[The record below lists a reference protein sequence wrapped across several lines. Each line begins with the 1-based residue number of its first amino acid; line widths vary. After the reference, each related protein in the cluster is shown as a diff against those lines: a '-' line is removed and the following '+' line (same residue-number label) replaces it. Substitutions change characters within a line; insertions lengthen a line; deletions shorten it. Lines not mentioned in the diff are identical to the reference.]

1 MIQEGVMQVIA
12 IDAMGGDHAP
22 QAVIRGVEEAKTK
35 KIIKSG
41 IILVGKK
48 DQIEK
53 YSTQLDQLED
63 VTIYDAPD
71 TFKMDEKPSHILRRR
86 ETSLYMA
93 ADLIKNGK
101 ANALISAGNTGALL
115 AVSTFVIGR
124 IKGVSRPAIASPIP
138 NKKGYTILL
147 DSGANLECKVENYLS
162 FGKMGL
168 ALQKINGIDQ
178 PKIGLL
184 NVGTEEDKGTEIVK
198 AAYQLMRQ
206 ELGANFAGFVEGRD
220 IAAGTVD
227 VVVTDGWSG
236 NIALKSMEGIGSF
249 ISHLL
254 KSSVHSKGI
263 MVKLGALLMKPVFSD
278 LKYKTDSRNTGGGY
292 ILGVNAPSI
301 KAHGNSDSIAIINA
315 LKVAEKGI
323 ESMIVEK
330 IQHSMQ

>member
-1 MIQEGVMQVIA
+1 MAIIA

-22 QAVIRGVEEAKTK
+22 QAIIKGVEEAKSK
-35 KIIKSG
+35 NIIKSG

-63 VTIYDAPD
+63 VTIYDAPG

-93 ADLIKNGK
+93 ADLIKTGK
-101 ANALISAGNTGALL
+101 ADALISAGNTGALL

-124 IKGVSRPAIASPIP
+124 IKGISRPAIASPIP

-147 DSGANLECKVENYLS
+147 DSGANLESKIENYLS
-162 FGKMGL
+162 FARMGL
-168 ALQKINGIDQ
+168 ALQRINGIDK
-178 PKIGLL
+178 PKVGLL
-184 NVGTEEDKGTEIVK
+184 NVGSEEDKGTDQIKE
-198 AAYQLMRQ
+198 AYKLMKE
-206 ELGANFAGFVEGRD
+206 ELNHNFIGFVEGRD
-220 IAAGTVD
+220 IASGTVD

-236 NIALKSMEGIGSF
+236 NIALKSMEGIGNF
-249 ISHLL
+249 ISSLL
-254 KSSVHSKGI
+254 KSSINARSI
-263 MVKLGALLMKPVFSD
+263 MVKLGALLMKPVFAD
-278 LKYKTDSRNTGGGY
+278 LKFKTDSRNTGGGY

-323 ESMIVEK
+323 DNEIVQK
-330 IQHSMQ
+330 IQHSMD